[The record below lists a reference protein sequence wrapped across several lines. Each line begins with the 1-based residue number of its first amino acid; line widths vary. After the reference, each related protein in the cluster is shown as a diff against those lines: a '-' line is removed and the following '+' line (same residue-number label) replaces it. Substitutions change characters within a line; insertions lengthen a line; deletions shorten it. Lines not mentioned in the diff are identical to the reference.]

1 MNVLDRITSQLDSL
15 SRAEQAVGRL
25 VLHDPDAFLRAPV
38 SEAASQARV
47 SGPTVVRFCRSLG
60 YEGLSDFK
68 LKLASSLSRGS
79 AFVHQSASPKD
90 SDEALIH
97 KVIDQTLHTLEQ
109 FKLHAP
115 VDSVAQA
122 ARQMVQTIRKKGT
135 LVFMGVG
142 NSGMVAQDAQH
153 KFFRLGC
160 NTQAL
165 SDGHLQIMQATMLTN
180 KDTVCVLSN
189 SGRSRVLLD
198 ACQLA
203 QERGA
208 CVVVITQSRSPLA
221 RQADLFIAADHHESY
236 EQFSPMTSRILHLAI
251 IDILATRVALSLGP
265 KIQAHLADLK
275 DALIRTRYVK

>member
-1 MNVLDRITSQLDSL
+1 MNVLDRITGQLDSL
-15 SRAEQAVGRL
+15 SRAEQAVARL

-38 SEAASQARV
+38 SEAASLARV

-79 AFVHQSASPKD
+79 AFVHQSATPKD

-97 KVIDQTLHTLEQ
+97 KVIGQTIHTLEQ

-115 VDSVAQA
+115 VESIAQA
-122 ARQMVQTIRKKGT
+122 SRQFVQSIRKKGT

-160 NTQAL
+160 HTQAL
-165 SDGHLQIMQATMLTN
+165 SDGHLQIMQARMLSD
-180 KDTVCVLSN
+180 KDTLCVISI
-189 SGRSRVLLD
+189 SGKSRVLID
-198 ACQLA
+198 ACKLA
-203 QERGA
+203 QAQGA
-208 CVVVITQSRSPLA
+208 GVVVISQSRSPLA

-236 EQFSPMTSRILHLAI
+236 EQFSPMSSRILHLSI
-251 IDILATRVALSLGP
+251 VDILATKVALALGP
-265 KIQAHLADLK
+265 KMQSHLAGLK